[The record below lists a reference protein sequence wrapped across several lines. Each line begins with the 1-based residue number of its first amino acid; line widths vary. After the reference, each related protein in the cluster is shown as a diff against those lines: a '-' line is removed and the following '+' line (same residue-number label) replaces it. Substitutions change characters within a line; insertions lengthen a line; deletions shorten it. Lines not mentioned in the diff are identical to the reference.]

1 MRCALWCVLVLAV
14 ACARPP
20 APDGLVRGAT
30 AAVATDSLLGEVAV
44 VGTATDP
51 MLVLRDSAGQA
62 IRLVDGP
69 EAELRAADGLTVWV
83 RGVWSAAATDASVVG
98 LRWMRVVAFTV
109 VASDGIAVHDGIL
122 SIAANGSAALRVG
135 AQERPITAVLPAAL
149 RAAHGARIYWGGP
162 LDAPPLVY
170 GLLRL
175 AAVPR

>member
-1 MRCALWCVLVLAV
+1 MRHVLCGVLVLVV

-20 APDGLVRGAT
+20 APDGLARGT
-30 AAVATDSLLGEVAV
+30 TAVATDSLRGEVAV
-44 VGTATDP
+44 VGTAADP
-51 MLVLRDSAGQA
+51 MLVLRDSAGQVV
-62 IRLVDGP
+62 RLVDGP

-98 LRWMRVVAFTV
+98 LRWMRLVAFTV

-122 SIAANGSAALRVG
+122 SIAADGSAALRVG
-135 AQERPITAVLPAAL
+135 TQDHPITAELPAAL
-149 RAAHGARIYWGGP
+149 RSAHGARIYWGGP

-170 GLLRL
+170 GVLRL